1 MATELKIE
9 ASNPNLL
16 VKYRAI
22 VKTAMEKGVRK
33 ALAEH
38 KAAGNPIAV
47 SRDGK
52 LVILHPDEINVEYS
66 SIDAIW
72 GNAEDDVYAEL
83 IER

>member
-22 VKTAMEKGVRK
+22 VKTAMEEGVRK

-38 KAAGNPIAV
+38 KAAGNPVAV

-52 LVILHPDEINVEYS
+52 LVILQPDEIALEYS
-66 SIDAIW
+66 SLDEIW
-72 GNAEDDVYAEL
+72 GNDEDDVYSAL
-83 IER
+83 IT